1 MCVTTRRTHLPPCPC
16 PSPPACSMHANKTFL
31 RLPPP
36 NHCWKLGDSATGVQ
50 LGCMGMHGMYG
61 LATECMGMHGMQRG
75 LSAACKERLP
85 IPPLFPHFLPP
96 HTPTLLPHL
105 SSYSRLLAT
114 PSVVISTRS
123 HSTP

>member
-75 LSAACKERLP
+75 LVLPARSVYLSPPYFRTFCLP
-85 IPPLFPHFLPP
+85 ILPHFF
-96 HTPTLLPHL
+96 HT
-105 SSYSRLLAT
+105 
-114 PSVVISTRS
+114 
-123 HSTP
+123 